1 MARPRSAS
9 LPGSI
14 PPSWDWYRPDH
25 GSQTE
30 DGRSVKMFH
39 GIVPK
44 MRQRLTLL
52 ATIGNDF
59 GTMKILGVISVLA
72 LLTMT
77 VAIYTDQLFTSDQI
91 VQRSN

>member
-1 MARPRSAS
+1 
-9 LPGSI
+9 
-14 PPSWDWYRPDH
+14 
-25 GSQTE
+25 
-30 DGRSVKMFH
+30 MFH